1 MMTERSIEHDQYPR
15 LRWLVLLT
23 ILLSSVCSGMTSI
36 SFTPL
41 VGVISKDLGIDLGT
55 ASFGFLGI
63 TTFVAVVGIVLS
75 GFVIDRLGIYPIL
88 IGSQLVFILSYA
100 SLPFFGHS
108 YGNVVLIRVIQGLC
122 VGGITAATTPGTALW
137 FPRHE
142 IGRAM
147 GIQTIGIP
155 LGILLGL
162 NVSPLFFTLLGS
174 WQAGIAML
182 SLIALVA
189 LVVTVPVA
197 IISRRYQPVA
207 SRVEKIEEAGSLA
220 VVLRLPIFWIGLMT
234 LALASWVGIVF
245 SDLAPGFLAVA
256 PPIGAGYGPQASGQI
271 ISFFTIAGIAGPPIS
286 GFLVDNVF
294 GGRNRIVI
302 LIGWA
307 LGAVFYTAILFPVI
321 YSNPLILTPIVFL
334 AGFSNPFVNPLL
346 MGFAA
351 KIFPPHMVGRVA
363 GLWLSVAFLVG
374 ALGIS
379 VGSFALHATGTY
391 QVSIIIVGGGCVM
404 GLFLSLFLKPPVSQP
419 TAEKAEPVQPGEAE
433 NEGKVLHEKS

>member
-1 MMTERSIEHDQYPR
+1 MTERGIEHDHYPR

-23 ILLSSVCSGMTSI
+23 ILLSSVCAGMTVI
-36 SFTPL
+36 SFAPL

-63 TTFVAVVGIVLS
+63 TTFVAAVGIVLS

-122 VGGITAATTPGTALW
+122 IGGIAAATTPGTALW

-189 LVVTVPVA
+189 LVVTVPIA
-197 IISRRYQPVA
+197 IISRRHQPA
-207 SRVEKIEEAGSLA
+207 SRAEKTEEAGPLVA
-220 VVLRLPIFWIGLMT
+220 ILRLPIFWIGLMS
-234 LALASWVGIVF
+234 LALAYWVGNAF
-245 SDLAPGFLAVA
+245 NDLSPGFLAVA
-256 PPIGAGYGPQASGQI
+256 PPVGAGYGPQTSGQI
-271 ISFFTIAGIAGPPIS
+271 ISFYTIAGIAGPPIS

-321 YSNPLILTPIVFL
+321 HSNPLILTSIVFL
-334 AGFSNPFVNPLL
+334 VGFSNPFVNPLL
-346 MGFAA
+346 MGLAA
-351 KIFPPHMVGRVA
+351 KIFPPYMVGRVA
-363 GLWLSVAFLVG
+363 GLWLSVAFLMG
-374 ALGIS
+374 AIGVS
-379 VGSFALHATGTY
+379 VGSLALHATGTY
-391 QVSIIIVGGGCVM
+391 QVSIIIVGGACVM

-419 TAEKAEPVQPGEAE
+419 TAEKAEPVQAGEAE
-433 NEGKVLHEKS
+433 NEGKALHEKA